1 MSPVKRLR
9 PVAVIHS
16 TRIGTRVI
24 TAITVTIPSHEAGA
38 VEDGEVIIEVTT
50 TEDEAG
56 VEEGTGQIIMEATAM
71 GEAEVMGMGVGEA
84 IIMDTEGGSN
94 DVMIVSMC
102 QC

>member
-1 MSPVKRLR
+1 M
-9 PVAVIHS
+9 IHNIR
-16 TRIGTRVI
+16 TGTRVI

-50 TEDEAG
+50 TEGEAG
-56 VEEGTGQIIMEATAM
+56 EEEGTGLIIMEAMAM
-71 GEAEVMGMGVGEA
+71 EEAEAMGMGVVEA

-94 DVMIVSMC
+94 DVMIVSVC